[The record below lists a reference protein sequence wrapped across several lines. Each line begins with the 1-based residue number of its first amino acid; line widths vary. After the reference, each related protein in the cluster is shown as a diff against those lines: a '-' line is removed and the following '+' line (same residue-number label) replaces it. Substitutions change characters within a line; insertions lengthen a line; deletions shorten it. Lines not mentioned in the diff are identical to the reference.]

1 MNGDNLDAA
10 CAIAEH
16 EIAFIVNY
24 FRSSRLVWPA
34 PGETHLDAVL
44 KASGTVGARFSRED
58 KVRCFNFAKLIGD
71 QQMDI
76 ISDTHSGWVRPKVVT
91 LSPVTAEAVAN
102 LPTGTVWV
110 PGAAAAGRVHW
121 MAWSGWKRTHAR
133 APSKNSSTRAHTG
146 PCPHDPPGRDLLN

>member
-10 CAIAEH
+10 CAMAEH
-16 EIAFIVNY
+16 EVALISSY

-34 PGETHLDAVL
+34 PGESHIDAVL

-91 LSPVTAEAVAN
+91 LSPMTAEALAN
-102 LPTGTVWV
+102 LPADDVWV
-110 PGAAAAGRVHW
+110 PGAAAAGRAHW
-121 MAWSGWKRTHAR
+121 TDWSGRKRSHE
-133 APSKNSSTRAHTG
+133 
-146 PCPHDPPGRDLLN
+146 